1 MTKRQWLLSFCC
13 AGMMLGCSENGT
25 EMSVN
30 CPGGCNEDPA
40 SECEKPQKDCREDGA
55 DAAVCVDV
63 RNDHNHC
70 GDCHSPC
77 KSNETCLSGTCTKK
91 EDLPECGELSPCVLE
106 DGSYAC
112 FDLNVDRDHCG
123 RCETFCNDGEN
134 CINGTCKGA
143 ENTSCANGLSACPV
157 GDGEQC
163 FDLLTDG
170 MHCGRCDIACG
181 ADETCV
187 SGSCEPLGDNPC
199 NEGETPCPANDGS
212 VCANLQTDTAHCG
225 KCEIACNDGESCVS
239 GVCKPAEV
247 TCSAN
252 EKLCS
257 AGDQKAC
264 VDVIGDNANCGDCG
278 VKCGDLQTCQAGSCK
293 PATSFTLRTKNATL
307 GLSLSGNDILVNSL
321 KSVGGKEYLPAS
333 QALTLPDC
341 GDTLKY
347 QSVERYSRGR
357 TMDGLKF
364 HYTGS
369 ALDYDL
375 YIVSSESF
383 SGPFE
388 FYGYLTNKGEKR
400 RVTPGNYFNLAV
412 KFPAVPTATVF
423 HKESGSAEGWKLYN
437 GTAYGGSGIYH
448 TSLGKVG
455 SSNTASSAK
464 IPRSDYSAIYFWT
477 GLKDTSEHVI
487 TFYARG
493 KQGESFNYDYEA
505 AHANING
512 TWTPAVEYGVSG
524 SYTFKNSDVWEPV
537 TLHLTSNYPAGSKD
551 GKVWNEEHA
560 NRGFPFRIYTTQANG
575 NPFWIDEVTINGR
588 TQSFNGN
595 TPDEGW
601 EWGSWTPSNNI
612 NIDKSMGYV
621 DATSGYASAIAAYTT
636 NQDWNAGGDISMM
649 YLDTNESG
657 LYFAQEWSNGR
668 LTASG
673 ADGNQAYLNALI
685 GNGDFS
691 TSLDKGQVLYL
702 PSIYI
707 GVYDGDIDIGSNH
720 FKRWFLNCKAP
731 ENMMKDANEPL
742 TQQDMQIGYDVSQ
755 YGIQSIKWD
764 YGWWSDEAVGNWK
777 SHEGLLE
784 VNNSA
789 YKAVLSDAGAAN
801 LGEFVNKAKS
811 KGVTLATYIL
821 LKDTKMDR
829 AGVPTSVGANG
840 HPEWFSDR
848 VVTVGA
854 SADLGNT
861 DCVAFYKKYLS
872 DFFSSTGVTT
882 WRSDFEPIA
891 RSSNKANRHDANGTD
906 VQYWC
911 TVGFGELVDHLI
923 QNIPGFRYESCSS
936 GGSMKDL
943 FTMTKASVL
952 NCDDSA
958 DYMSLHMTFYD
969 SSYCI
974 HPAQLQLPINSLTYT
989 PGSEYYTGS
998 ADYMYGLRAQ
1008 MTGGVMLSNWK
1019 GTNNGGIDETSHWKT
1034 TIAVDYNT
1042 KLKPLIR
1049 NGDLYHILGRPDG
1062 KNWDGLEYVDLNA
1075 PTYVA
1080 AVMLWKPA
1088 GAGASMTVKLRG
1100 LNADAKYKL
1109 NFTDHTGLNTTKTGK
1124 ELMESGLSVN
1134 FAEAVSS
1141 DIIYLTR
1148 E

>member
-13 AGMMLGCSENGT
+13 AGMVLGCSENGS
-25 EMSVN
+25 EKSIN
-30 CPGGCNEDPA
+30 CPGGCNDNPA
-40 SECEKPQKDCREDGA
+40 PECEKTQKDCREDGA

-63 RNDHNHC
+63 RNDHTHC
-70 GDCHSPC
+70 GDCHLPC
-77 KSNETCLSGTCTKK
+77 KSNETCLSGTCIKN

-143 ENTSCANGLSACPV
+143 ENTSCGDGLSACPV

-187 SGSCEPLGDNPC
+187 SG
-199 NEGETPCPANDGS
+199 
-212 VCANLQTDTAHCG
+212 
-225 KCEIACNDGESCVS
+225 
-239 GVCKPAEV
+239 VCKPA
-247 TCSAN
+247 
-252 EKLCS
+252 
-257 AGDQKAC
+257 
-264 VDVIGDNANCGDCG
+264 
-278 VKCGDLQTCQAGSCK
+278 
-293 PATSFTLRTKNATL
+293 SFTLRTKNATL
-307 GLSLSGNDILVNSL
+307 ELSLSGNDILVNSL

-341 GDTLKY
+341 GDTLKF
-347 QSVERYSRGR
+347 QSVEKYSRGR

-369 ALDYDL
+369 GFDYDL

-423 HKESGSAEGWKLYN
+423 HKESGSAEGWKIYDK
-437 GTAYGGSGIYH
+437 TPFEGSGIYR

-455 SSNTASSAK
+455 SSNTGSSAK

-505 AHANING
+505 AYENG
-512 TWTPAVEYGVSG
+512 ASTPAVEYGVSG

-537 TLHLTSNYPAGSKD
+537 TLHLTSNYPAGSN
-551 GKVWNEEHA
+551 GEEVLNEEHA
-560 NRGFPFRIYTTQANG
+560 NRGFPFRIYTTQATG

-612 NIDKSMGYV
+612 SIDKSMGYG

-673 ADGNQAYLNALI
+673 ADGNQAHLNALI

-691 TSLDKGQVLYL
+691 TSLTKGQVLYL

-764 YGWWSDEAVGNWK
+764 YGWWSDEVAGKDGKWRT
-777 SHEGLLE
+777 HEGLLE
-784 VNNSA
+784 VNDSK
-789 YKAVLSDAGAAN
+789 YKSVLSDAGAAN
-801 LGEFVNKAKS
+801 LGEFVNKVKS
-811 KGVTLATYIL
+811 KGVTLAIYIL
-821 LKDTKMDR
+821 LKDTEMDR
-829 AGVPTSVGANG
+829 ADVPTSVGANG

-848 VVTVGA
+848 IVTVGA

-872 DFFSSTGVTT
+872 EFFKSTGVTT

-974 HPAQLQLPINSLTYT
+974 HPAQLQLPINSQTYKQD
-989 PGSEYYTGS
+989 SKYYTGS
-998 ADYMYGLRAQ
+998 ADYMYGLRTQ
-1008 MTGGVMLSNWK
+1008 MTGGVML
-1019 GTNNGGIDETSHWKT
+1019 TNPDGPKDGEKKQWKT

-1062 KNWDGLEYVDLNA
+1062 KNWDGLEYVDLTA

-1088 GAGASMTVKLRG
+1088 GASASKTVKLRG
-1100 LNADAKYKL
+1100 LDANAKYKL
-1109 NFTDHTGLNTTKTGK
+1109 NFTDHTGLNGTKTGK

-1134 FAEAVSS
+1134 FPETVSS